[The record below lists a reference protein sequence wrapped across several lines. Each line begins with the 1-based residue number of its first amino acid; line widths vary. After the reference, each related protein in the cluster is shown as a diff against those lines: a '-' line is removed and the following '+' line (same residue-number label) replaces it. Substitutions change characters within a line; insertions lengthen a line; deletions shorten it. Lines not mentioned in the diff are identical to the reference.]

1 MNIIPK
7 LMKIASSE
15 MSEDLSTSAFSG
27 NTNGWYG
34 LLQSTSG
41 TYTPSSTNCIRQGRG
56 WSRCSVKS
64 AISFLVDFAPSGTSI
79 SSLFDNPDSSVRTQQ
94 PYILCLGHPSGAT
107 HQYVIVV
114 KTDKI
119 AIPLGDE
126 GLTCSLDKLFKM
138 YWVCNLAYP
147 VQLLSVFSSLEH
159 IYEMP
164 VSGKKRSKVVELISK
179 LNALS

>member
-1 MNIIPK
+1 
-7 LMKIASSE
+7 
-15 MSEDLSTSAFSG
+15 MSEDLSTSSFSG
-27 NTNGWYG
+27 NTNDGMVCFKALQG
-34 LLQSTSG
+34 LTHLLPPTASD
-41 TYTPSSTNCIRQGRG
+41 QGRG
-56 WSRCSVKS
+56 WSCCSVKL

-79 SSLFDNPDSSVRTQQ
+79 SSLFDTPDSSVRTQQ

-107 HQYVIVV
+107 HQYVIVA

-119 AIPLGDE
+119 SIPLGDE

-179 LNALS
+179 LNAMS